1 VDAVL
6 AEARVNRSPDFL
18 SDDIDEEICGPTF
31 DSAERQ
37 RRPAASATASPG
49 VADVARSGGTRVT
62 ARAARQE
69 ALMKMRERR
78 EVHRPT
84 PVDPWR
90 LVTRRFS
97 ADRLAEAEAMFAVA
111 NGYMGIRGTQD
122 EGSPAHDPA
131 FFVNGFH
138 ETWPIPYGESAFGF
152 ATTGQTIVSAP
163 DGSVMRLFV
172 DEEPLVLAE
181 SKLLSTSARSTCA
194 PACSSGQ
201 LRFAPPAA
209 RSSS

>member
-1 VDAVL
+1 
-6 AEARVNRSPDFL
+6 
-18 SDDIDEEICGPTF
+18 
-31 DSAERQ
+31 
-37 RRPAASATASPG
+37 
-49 VADVARSGGTRVT
+49 
-62 ARAARQE
+62 
-69 ALMKMRERR
+69 
-78 EVHRPT
+78 
-84 PVDPWR
+84 VDPWR

-181 SKLLSTSARSTCA
+181 SKLLSYERALDMRAGLLERAVTFRTARGA
-194 PACSSGQ
+194 VV
-201 LRFAPPAA
+201 
-209 RSSS
+209 